1 MLDQVMALPDRTRF
15 QILAP
20 VVRGKKGTHK
30 KLLSALA
37 AEGFVRV
44 RVNGEILDLND
55 NIELDKNHAH
65 TIEVVVDRLVK
76 KPDLQERLADSLTT
90 CLKRSEG
97 IAVIDIVSLPEGA
110 AKPRWRRTVRAMAR

>member
-1 MLDQVMALPDRTRF
+1 M
-15 QILAP
+15 
-20 VVRGKKGTHK
+20 GK
-30 KLLSALA
+30 SC
-37 AEGFVRV
+37 
-44 RVNGEILDLND
+44 DLND

-110 AKPRWRRTVRAMAR
+110 ALAPVAENGAGNGKVVALPGRELSIAYRSPPVATAAYRGCSHRNPRGGCH